1 MLSFSVHQSLR
12 LNFQL
17 ESLLVTLLDKLVRH
31 QSGGSL
37 LHMPLFCGRRQV
49 GRRHQHRHQQVP
61 LRVLVPTV
69 LFGFDQA
76 EKLVPQPET
85 IGYIRRFE

>member
-1 MLSFSVHQSLR
+1 
-12 LNFQL
+12 
-17 ESLLVTLLDKLVRH
+17 
-31 QSGGSL
+31 
-37 LHMPLFCGRRQV
+37 MPLFCGRRQV